1 MIKHT
6 QKLFFQGR
14 YNAVDKNTGVVL
26 PEFERIAYGFNIPYS
41 RIDKLEDLDTIEFKT
56 DGPSII
62 EVFMDPEQDFIPKVK
77 GVILEDDSIFAPPLE
92 EMSPLLPFN
101 IIEEEM
107 LVNISEKSKL
117 IKR

>member
-6 QKLFFQGR
+6 QKLFFKGR
-14 YNAVDKNTGVVL
+14 YTSVDKNTGIVL
-26 PEFERIAYGFNIPYS
+26 PKFEKIAYGFNIPYS

-77 GVILEDDSIFAPPLE
+77 GVVNKDDVIIPTPLE
-92 EMSPLLPFN
+92 EMSPLLSYETMEKEM
-101 IIEEEM
+101 IIG
-107 LVNISEKSKL
+107 VNEKSKQ